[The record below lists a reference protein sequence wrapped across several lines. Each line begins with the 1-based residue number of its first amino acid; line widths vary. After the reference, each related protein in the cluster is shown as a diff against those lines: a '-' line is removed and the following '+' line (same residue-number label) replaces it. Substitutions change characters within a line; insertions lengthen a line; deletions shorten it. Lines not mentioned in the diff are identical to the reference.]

1 MWGLSPSRSASSCPT
16 CLIKLFLKEVWW
28 GSSFLYR
35 FRNATGNLPES
46 VCVCARARICVC
58 AYVCVCE
65 CVCRTFRRVFLTVY
79 KQRSGLRDFKIIPL
93 TRFEIFT
100 NSSLEEF
107 EGNFFA
113 LSRQPCCSE
122 HLSSDLSV
130 HLSRVGN
137 VSSPQ
142 TARFRTF
149 KWAITSQ
156 HQHKSCIQFGRL
168 KITYRKDLK
177 FLAKTNRW
185 ARTLLGKSQWISSL
199 CKAFWKSIEMNDLM
213 LRILTVFTVFP
224 SALISG
230 VFKRSLWPEQHLEL
244 ACYVHVDGGGL
255 WLVLNLIPKVRTAMG
270 SSKNP

>member
-1 MWGLSPSRSASSCPT
+1 MMR
-16 CLIKLFLKEVWW
+16 LFLPLQIQKCNGE
-28 GSSFLYR
+28 SSW
-35 FRNATGNLPES
+35 
-46 VCVCARARICVC
+46 VCVCVRVHAYVYVRMC
-58 AYVCVCE
+58 AYVS

-79 KQRSGLRDFKIIPL
+79 KQQSGLRDFKIIPL

-130 HLSRVGN
+130 HLSRVEN

-142 TARFRTF
+142 TARFRMF

-177 FLAKTNRW
+177 FLAKTNRR